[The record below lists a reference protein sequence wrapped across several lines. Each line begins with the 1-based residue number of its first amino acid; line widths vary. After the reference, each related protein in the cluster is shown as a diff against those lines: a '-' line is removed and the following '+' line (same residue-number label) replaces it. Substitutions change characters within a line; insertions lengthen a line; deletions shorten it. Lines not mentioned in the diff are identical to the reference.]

1 MSESRFPWR
10 TLLFISLAVN
20 LLVIGAVAGAVVA
33 GVRVQRENP
42 EAVVARMP
50 GVRAFMVAVPA
61 EARPAVR
68 RELVRSWQESRDAR
82 QAAIQARRD
91 AFAATTEE
99 PFDAERVRA
108 AFARLREA
116 DQAAIGVFHDNMIDA
131 FATLT
136 PEQRQS
142 TIEALRAAAPAARPS
157 LMPAEDGAA
166 GAPVIAPGLREQREP
181 LSRDERRERLRER
194 LRERRAQ
201 QREQQDQAAP
211 TP

>member
-10 TLLFISLAVN
+10 TLLFVSLAVN
-20 LLVIGAVAGAVVA
+20 LLMIGAVAGAVIA

-42 EAVVARMP
+42 EALVARMP
-50 GVRAFMVAVPA
+50 GVRAFIAATPA
-61 EARPAVR
+61 EARSAVR

-82 QAAIQARRD
+82 QSAIQARRE
-91 AFAATTEE
+91 AFAATTAE

-116 DQAAIGVFHDNMIDA
+116 DQAAIGVFHNNMIDA

-157 LMPAEDGAA
+157 LMPAEDGAV

-181 LSRDERRERLRER
+181 LSRGERRERLRER
-194 LRERRAQ
+194 WRERRAQ
-201 QREQQDQAAP
+201 QREEPDQAAP

>member
-50 GVRAFMVAVPA
+50 GVRAFMAALPV

-91 AFAATTEE
+91 AFAATMEE

-116 DQAAIGVFHDNMIDA
+116 DQAAVGVFHDNMIDA

-136 PEQRQS
+136 PEQRRS
-142 TIEALRAAAPAARPS
+142 TIEALRAAAPASRPS
-157 LMPAEDGAA
+157 LMPTEDGA
-166 GAPVIAPGLREQREP
+166 GAPAAGPALREREP
-181 LSRDERRERLRER
+181 LTREERRERLRER
-194 LRERRAQ
+194 WRAR
-201 QREQQDQAAP
+201 REQQQQQDPTPAP

>member
-20 LLVIGAVAGAVVA
+20 LLVIGAVVGAVAA

-42 EAVVARMP
+42 EALVARMP
-50 GVRAFMVAVPA
+50 GVRAFMTAIPA

-91 AFAATTEE
+91 AFAVTTEE
-99 PFDAERVRA
+99 PFDAVRVRA

-142 TIEALRAAAPAARPS
+142 TIEALRAAAPASRPS
-157 LMPAEDGAA
+157 LMPTEDGAT
-166 GAPVIAPGLREQREP
+166 GAPAIAPGLREQREP

-194 LRERRAQ
+194 LRERRE
-201 QREQQDQAAP
+201 QREERDQAAP